1 MIRDIYMNRYLLEKR
16 IDIWYLVFLGEMFYL
31 RSRHLVLWL
40 LETVTV
46 QHRLI

>member
-1 MIRDIYMNRYLLEKR
+1 
-16 IDIWYLVFLGEMFYL
+16 MFYL